1 MSLKLADV
9 LSLSCYVRFFNVP
22 YILTTW
28 GRRLYFLSEE
38 MRAADFY
45 RPWKSIASARFE
57 PANLR
62 FTGKDDN
69 RYTTM
74 RYVIVKIFT
83 ENFRLIFLL
92 ILKGYWAIIYPNVS
106 FGTDIRGFLQFNTA
120 CFILLYCNK
129 FAGSI
134 FKVEVY
140 YTHSSI
146 YKIHNSWLQF
156 TTLLGI

>member
-22 YILTTW
+22 HIFMTW

-38 MRAADFY
+38 RRAADFY
-45 RPWKSIASARFE
+45 RPWKYIASARFE

-69 RYTTM
+69 HYTTM
-74 RYVIVKIFT
+74 RYVFIKIFT

-120 CFILLYCNK
+120 CVILLYIIIYISRWILYFDVITGKAADMNTWEY
-129 FAGSI
+129 SI
-134 FKVEVY
+134 FIV
-140 YTHSSI
+140 TMI
-146 YKIHNSWLQF
+146 N
-156 TTLLGI
+156 